1 MNVISIIEGIS
12 NLCLLIL
19 TLLVFIIGIAL
30 RKRHKELS
38 HLFIYPASS
47 FIQEFYVSIAFF
59 SVEKKSSY
67 RIALLLEGISVHLF
81 ISIEFICIYYFFYKV
96 SILTNFSKQILKLF
110 FIAFFCIY
118 FLFAELSNDFI
129 LSYGKIYLIQSCFIL
144 LPSFIY
150 IYQLFN
156 NPPILKLAAEPSFWF
171 NAGILMFFIL
181 TLPFFS
187 TIKYYGIPKFSHYK
201 NSIYNIG
208 YIIIFL
214 FLVKSY
220 LCKSKIMT

>member
-1 MNVISIIEGIS
+1 MNTITLIQGIS

-19 TLLVFIIGIAL
+19 TLFIFIVGITL

-47 FIQEFYVSIAFF
+47 FIQEFYVSIVFF
-59 SVEKKSSY
+59 VVEKKYGY
-67 RIALLLEGISVHLF
+67 RIASLLEGMSVHLF

-96 SILTNFSKQILKLF
+96 SFLTNFSKQILKLS
-110 FIAFFCIY
+110 FISFFCIY
-118 FLFAELSNDFI
+118 FLFAVLSKDFI
-129 LSYGKIYLIQSCFIL
+129 ISYGKIYLIQSCFIL

-187 TIKYYGIPKFSHYK
+187 TIKYFGIPKFSHYK
-201 NSIYNIG
+201 NSVYNIG

-214 FLVKSY
+214 FLLKSY